1 MNPRLT
7 ELFITFLK
15 LGITA
20 FGGPAMVFYIRK
32 ITVDKKKWLDS
43 NTFQEGVALAQAI
56 PGATA
61 MQVAAFVGIKTR
73 GIVGGVISFTAFALP
88 AFLLMLSLSYIYSRT
103 SEVPLVLSIFSGLQ
117 VIVISIV
124 LLAAWSFTKP
134 IIRYLREVLI
144 ASLAFA
150 LFLLKVNPFY
160 IIILCFLFSQLV
172 FKDSSFEPHRT
183 VKKAKFSGIFIIFLI
198 LSIILLNLY
207 FLDNTLFNLA
217 VTMVKI
223 DLFAFGGAYASVPLM
238 FHEFVERL
246 GWLDQKTLLDGIAL
260 GQITPGPIV
269 ITSTFVGFLTKG
281 ISGAVVST
289 IYTFSPSLL
298 LIALSTQFSEKI
310 SSSSFFV
317 RAKRGLLASFSGLL
331 LFVTVKFA
339 LSVDWNLS
347 KVLIFIF
354 SFLGLLRGIS
364 VPLIVLIGVLFSALF
379 NQVL

>member
-32 ITVDKKKWLDS
+32 IAVDKKKWLDS

-61 MQVAAFVGIKTR
+61 MQVAAFVGIKTK

-124 LLAAWSFTKP
+124 LLAAWNFTKP

-160 IIILCFLFSQLV
+160 IIILCFLLSQLV

-317 RAKRGLLASFSGLL
+317 RAKKGLLASFSGLL

-347 KVLIFIF
+347 KVLIFLF